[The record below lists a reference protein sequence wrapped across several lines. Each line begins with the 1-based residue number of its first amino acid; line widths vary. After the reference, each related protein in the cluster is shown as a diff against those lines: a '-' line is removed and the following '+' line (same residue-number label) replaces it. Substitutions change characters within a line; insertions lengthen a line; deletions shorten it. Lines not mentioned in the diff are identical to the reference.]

1 MSFTNASYG
10 CYRYI
15 ATTHFEP
22 TGARRAFP
30 CWDEPEYKAIFNIK
44 ITHPTTHTAIS
55 NMPQAST
62 DDTTNNTK
70 ITTFKPTKKM
80 STYLVAFVVSD
91 YDKKQNSDGT
101 FRVWTKPHAVDRSN
115 AIRLWCGPGCIKK
128 VEGIYGYWLLHLHGE
143 DGSNFYQR
151 LHGRSYGELGSCDVQ
166 VHHQWSRSLFV
177 ESFCLHSYLFRSW
190 RISISRTTSG
200 ALEFLN
206 AFVKYSLISL
216 NATAQ

>member
-101 FRVWTKPHAVDRSN
+101 FRVWTKPHAVDQTQY
-115 AIRLWCGPGCIKK
+115 AFDVGQDVLKK
-128 VEGIYGYWLLHLHGE
+128 LKEYTGIDYYTYME
-143 DGSNFYQR
+143 KMDQ
-151 LHGRSYGELGSCDVQ
+151 
-166 VHHQWSRSLFV
+166 
-177 ESFCLHSYLFRSW
+177 
-190 RISISRTTSG
+190 ISIKDFTAG
-200 ALEFLN
+200 AMENWGLVTYRYIINEVVHF
-206 AFVKYSLISL
+206 SL
-216 NATAQ
+216 NPFVCILTYFVAEGYRYRERPLGLWSFSMHS